1 MAGKADPFDFD
12 DAEPSPRPRPRP
24 RRKSRMSTSRIIALI
39 VVGLVIVVIVPWAL
53 LGGFNLFG
61 LGAFDNPNVT
71 QANLDR
77 IHLGMKLKDVE
88 AIMGCKGSRTDG
100 RDGTLFEWRNGD
112 ASIEVAVADTNPGPD
127 STIVRV
133 SGGGFKH

>member
-12 DAEPSPRPRPRP
+12 DPEPSPPLRSRP
-24 RRKSRMSTSRIIALI
+24 RRKSGMSTGSIIALI
-39 VVGLVIVVIVPWAL
+39 VVGLIIVVIVPWAL
-53 LGGFNLFG
+53 LGGLNFLG

-71 QANLDR
+71 QANLER
-77 IHLGMKLKDVE
+77 IHLGMKLKEVE

-112 ASIEVAVADTNPGPD
+112 ASIEVAVAETNPGPD
-127 STIVRV
+127 SEIVRF